1 LNGIVIQDTI
11 TLSWSPDSDA
21 SQYSL
26 YRDGDLIYTGA
37 DLSFVDGE
45 LDYNT
50 SYSYSASCIDGN
62 GDEGPESSPIS
73 ITTHSEVTAPTLSLN
88 VELLEFVL
96 DWTSVQDADT
106 YRVYIDNVF
115 LIEVASN
122 TYTHTGTVENENCFN
137 VSAVNSFGTEGP
149 LSNQECDTGS

>member
-1 LNGIVIQDTI
+1 MRQPFCRVVAGFLTGLCQRLSVGTVE
-11 TLSWSPDSDA
+11 TLTLTA
-21 SQYSL
+21 L
-26 YRDGDLIYTGA
+26 L
-37 DLSFVDGE
+37 
-45 LDYNT
+45 
-50 SYSYSASCIDGN
+50 

-96 DWTSVQDADT
+96 DWTSVQDVDT

-122 TYTHTGTVENENCFN
+122 TYTHTGTAGNENCFN